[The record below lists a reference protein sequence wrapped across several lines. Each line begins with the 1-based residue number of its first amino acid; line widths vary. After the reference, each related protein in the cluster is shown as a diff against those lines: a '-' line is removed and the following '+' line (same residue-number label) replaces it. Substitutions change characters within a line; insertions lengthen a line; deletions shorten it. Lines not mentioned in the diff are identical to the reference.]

1 MKPAHK
7 TSIQPIK
14 QQSTDKWNESK
25 YIYIYIYKTKQT
37 TTFMYWVFV
46 YAYNQTIIDRNSQKT
61 WEREG
66 I

>member
-25 YIYIYIYKTKQT
+25 YIYIYKTKQT

-61 WEREG
+61 
-66 I
+66 

>member
-61 WEREG
+61 
-66 I
+66 

>member
-37 TTFMYWVFV
+37 TTFMYWAFV

-61 WEREG
+61 
-66 I
+66 